1 MKTSLFTP
9 IPSRNDYLLLQ
20 YVFVPSA
27 FTILTTVITATP
39 ESRRTFKSKLAIWT
53 HLEPKHYNLL
63 RTSRSKYPLLVLDFL
78 TRKTRSSNG
87 RFKTTDSRM
96 WKQWIN
102 QDLLTTYSGSA
113 EARGRRVNGADPHY
127 TMVRR
132 QHKVRIHLRGLKD
145 PSTAPYLPKYLR
157 HSQTQK

>member
-1 MKTSLFTP
+1 MKTSLFAP
-9 IPSRNDYLLLQ
+9 IQNRNDYPLR
-20 YVFVPSA
+20 YVFGLST
-27 FTILTTVITATP
+27 FTILTSMIMSTP

-53 HLEPKHYNLL
+53 HLEPKQYNLS

-78 TRKTRSSNG
+78 IRKTRSPNG

-113 EARGRRVNGADPHY
+113 EVRGRRVNGADPHY

-132 QHKVRIHLRGLKD
+132 QHKVRIHLRGLED
-145 PSTAPYLPKYLR
+145 PSSAPYLPKYLR
-157 HSQTQK
+157 HSQTQQ